1 MRGHRKLHDR
11 LGRATGRANRRKIA
25 PRKKSPEKIDD
36 HLMSSWRRV
45 ASGEALA
52 AQVGITVVCWAAIL
66 SIFSSLLA
74 FTFDCAHADDK
85 PGLCKSVQQVTTC
98 QAAYRMSQAA
108 TAARLAAARTAARRC
123 SSATTTGWLPQNQ
136 SKLRHRLPQLRRLR

>member
-1 MRGHRKLHDR
+1 
-11 LGRATGRANRRKIA
+11 
-25 PRKKSPEKIDD
+25 
-36 HLMSSWRRV
+36 MSSWRRV

-52 AQVGITVVCWAAIL
+52 AQVGITVVCWAAILSRFSSLLAWAAIL

-108 TAARLAAARTAARRC
+108 TAARLAAARTAARHC